1 MTAAGGLKPEL
12 ERSGIRALAARVMAC
27 LALLT
32 RAPRLPPGA
41 HFAWRSPARIVL
53 GAAVVLVAVA
63 SAMLWLDAPAVPAMQ
78 ALPRPII
85 EAFATITDFGK
96 SGWFL
101 VPIGIS
107 LIAMALFTPPVMRP
121 ISALVLAAVTVRLS
135 FLFTAIALP
144 SLFDS
149 IVKRMIGRARP
160 FVGGHADPFTYMPFV
175 WRPEYASMPSGHA
188 TTAFAALVAIGLLW
202 PRLRGIMAIY
212 ALAIGVSRVVVLAHH
227 PSDVIAGA
235 AFGAF
240 GALLVR
246 DWFAA
251 RRLGFALGADGTVRT
266 LPGPSWARIKRVA
279 RRPNAP

>member
-63 SAMLWLDAPAVPAMQ
+63 SAMLWLDAPAVPVMQ